1 MLSWLSL
8 LFVLSVLFVVFCC
21 PGCSGCLYYSYY
33 SCYSWSFVV
42 RCPGCFYSMRQPP
55 CVSFGEASWPFARN
69 EQAPLKLWGRA
80 ASGARTRDLRLGK
93 PLLYQLSYCR
103 ETQEPSPRSLVLV
116 EPITRLELVTHALRM
131 RCSTN

>member
-1 MLSWLSL
+1 MVVMVV
-8 LFVLSVLFVVFCC
+8 FIIRVIRGLFVV
-21 PGCSGCLYYSYY
+21 LVL
-33 SCYSWSFVV
+33 VV
-42 RCPGCFYSMRQPP
+42 FL
-55 CVSFGEASWPFARN
+55 N
-69 EQAPLKLWGRA
+69 LRA

-103 ETQEPSPRSLVLV
+103 ETKRTKPRSLVLV

>member
-1 MLSWLSL
+1 MVVLVVFIIRVIRVIRGL
-8 LFVLSVLFVVFCC
+8 LLSVVMVVF
-21 PGCSGCLYYSYY
+21 L
-33 SCYSWSFVV
+33 
-42 RCPGCFYSMRQPP
+42 
-55 CVSFGEASWPFARN
+55 N
-69 EQAPLKLWGRA
+69 LRA

-103 ETQEPSPRSLVLV
+103 ETKRTKPRSLVLV